1 MKNYC
6 SIPSLFKFS
15 NEDYTF
21 EQCFVNIA
29 ALLSFAISFF
39 GFVSNLILGLGS
51 LLIFSNLLA
60 SIIFFFCY
68 IILLQK
74 RYHDTAKWVYFI
86 SILLFIDFIW
96 FSNSGALGGMPYILM
111 SLFVLS
117 ILAWDKKNLKWF
129 IVVFAINLSTVFL
142 IEYYFPLSV
151 IEYHS
156 RSVMYLDLFITLL
169 MSLGAILFIVSASK
183 KYYITEREKAV
194 KSEQLKTAFLA
205 NISHEIRTP
214 MNSIIGFSQLL
225 KYSDALQ
232 TEDYINQI
240 TEQGDILLKL
250 IDNIIIVSQIES
262 DDISIRMTKV
272 KLDNLFIN
280 VVDSFDQMIIQ
291 QKKGRLKLIYE
302 KEMSD
307 NVEFLVDVSKL
318 KQVLYNIISNA
329 IKYTDDGYVKIWYK
343 VNGDN
348 INIHIKDTGIGI
360 SETNKSAIFNKF
372 SKITPEN
379 ALKHYSGTGLG
390 LFISYSLIK
399 KMKGDINLSSEIGIG
414 SEFVISLPLI
424 TDNNLDNAGDK
435 HRRKQLKKSIGRIS

>member
-1 MKNYC
+1 MENYC
-6 SIPSLFKFS
+6 KISGLFKFS
-15 NEDYTF
+15 NENYTF

-51 LLIFSNLLA
+51 LLIFSNLFA
-60 SIIFFFCY
+60 SVIFFFCY
-68 IILLQK
+68 IILIQK

-86 SILLFIDFIW
+86 SLLVFIDFIW
-96 FSNSGALGGMPYILM
+96 FSNSGALGGMPYILT

-129 IVVFAINLSTVFL
+129 IFVFAINLSSVFL

-151 IEYHS
+151 ITYHS

-225 KYSDALQ
+225 KYSDAIQ
-232 TEDYINQI
+232 SEDYIAQI
-240 TEQGDILLKL
+240 TEQGDVLLKL

-262 DDISIRMTKV
+262 DDIVIRKSKINFNKV
-272 KLDNLFIN
+272 FKSL
-280 VVDSFDQMIIQ
+280 VDSFDQMIIQ

-302 KEMSD
+302 EEMSD
-307 NVEFLVDVSKL
+307 NVELLVDVSKL
-318 KQVLYNIISNA
+318 KQVLYNITNNA
-329 IKYTDDGYVKIWYK
+329 IKYTDDGYVKIWHK
-343 VNGDN
+343 INGEN
-348 INIHIKDTGIGI
+348 VNIHIKDTGIGI
-360 SETNKSAIFNKF
+360 SEMNKSAIFNKF

-390 LFISYSLIK
+390 LFISYNLIK
-399 KMKGDINLSSEIGIG
+399 KMGGEINLSSEIGIG

-424 TDNNLDNAGDK
+424 IENTLDDAGDK
-435 HRRKQLKKSIGRIS
+435 RRKKRLKKSVGRIS